1 MYTSCRIYRF
11 KFICKFIYINHL
23 LIALTEQFKN
33 YSNSVSNVICFYG
46 NLVCTYWFKYILDRM
61 VEIQYKY
68 QMHLVFGTIQNK
80 LKATRNLVKL
90 RQSYRFLSPHAYWLN
105 IY

>member
-1 MYTSCRIYRF
+1 
-11 KFICKFIYINHL
+11 
-23 LIALTEQFKN
+23 
-33 YSNSVSNVICFYG
+33 
-46 NLVCTYWFKYILDRM
+46 M